1 MGFFGKS
8 KKASEATQTHWF
20 VNVQTRR
27 PDGTQAGWAGIIERQ
42 TAMTAQEA
50 RDTAEARVRAEAP
63 SGTVILSSTAN

>member
-1 MGFFGKS
+1 M
-8 KKASEATQTHWF
+8 
-20 VNVQTRR
+20 NVQTRR

-50 RDTAEARVRAEAP
+50 RDIAEARVRAEAP